1 MPSIIVQPHSMV
13 GRCMCMKGTGM
24 GSVLLNT
31 NIGVGST
38 YTSSAPSPGN
48 LGQPKMDGGA
58 LSKSI
63 SAKID
68 KLRVQSRRKPTNISF
83 SI

>member
-1 MPSIIVQPHSMV
+1 MIVHPHSMK

-24 GSVLLNT
+24 GSVLLN
-31 NIGVGST
+31 GSAGNAGT
-38 YTSSAPSPGN
+38 YTSAAPSPGN
-48 LGQPKMDGGA
+48 LGVPTQSGGA

-63 SAKID
+63 ASKLD
-68 KLRVQSRRKPTNISF
+68 KLRVTQQRKPSNIRF

>member
-1 MPSIIVQPHSMV
+1 MIVQPHSMK

-24 GSVLLNT
+24 GSVLLNGSA
-31 NIGVGST
+31 GVAGT
-38 YTSSAPSPGN
+38 YTSAAPSPGN
-48 LGQPKMDGGA
+48 LGVSGGA

-63 SAKID
+63 ASKLD
-68 KLRVQSRRKPTNISF
+68 KLKVTQKRKPENIKF